1 MPVFRRSGASVI
13 CSIPIVPSKLSVLA
27 QWMPRGSLARHLV
40 QRLLPAVVI
49 LVLLDLG
56 ITWIMTRKI
65 DLESWLLR
73 DIFWTM
79 VLSQFFL
86 VSLFAWV
93 LVSGIRSELASI
105 NRLSDEIRQR
115 SIDDLQPLDET
126 GLPTEV
132 APLVTHFNDLLLR
145 LDDSMQAQ
153 RRFIGHAAHQLRTP
167 LSGLKL
173 ESELM
178 LGRPL
183 PDDVRERAERIK
195 TVTDRMIRMGQ
206 QLLILARADTSAR
219 PQDSFNRLD
228 LCEWMRHT
236 GSEWLSAARGQ
247 QVELQLIAPDNP
259 VWIDADPVLLGE
271 LLSNLIDNAL
281 RYGEG
286 ATQITLRIAANPPS
300 FAVED
305 DGPGIEAD
313 DVERVFDA
321 FYRSA
326 RVASGGSG
334 LGLAIVREIARAHGA
349 WWKLASRPEFNGTRI
364 MIVFP
369 GPRRGARL
377 TRIE

>member
-1 MPVFRRSGASVI
+1 
-13 CSIPIVPSKLSVLA
+13 
-27 QWMPRGSLARHLV
+27 MPRGSLARHLV
-40 QRLLPAVVI
+40 QRLLPAVVV

-65 DLESWLLR
+65 DPESWLLR

-105 NRLSDEIRQR
+105 NRLSDDIRQR
-115 SIDDLQPLDET
+115 SIDDLQPLDEA

-132 APLVTHFNDLLLR
+132 APLVMHFNDLLLR

-178 LGRPL
+178 LSRPL

-195 TVTDRMIRMGQ
+195 SVTDRMIRMGQ
-206 QLLILARADTSAR
+206 QLLVLARADTSTR
-219 PQDSFNRLD
+219 PRDSFTRLD
-228 LCEWMRHT
+228 LCEWMRNA
-236 GSEWLSAARGQ
+236 GSEWLAPARARH
-247 QVELQLIAPDNP
+247 VELQLVAPDNP
-259 VWIDADPVLLGE
+259 VWIDADSVLLEE
-271 LLSNLIDNAL
+271 LLGNLIDNAL
-281 RYGEG
+281 RYGLG
-286 ATQITLRIAANPPS
+286 ASQITLRIAANPPS

-305 DGPGIEAD
+305 DGPGIEAE

-326 RVASGGSG
+326 HTAPGGSG

-349 WWKLASRPEFNGTRI
+349 WWKLASRPEFEGTRI

>member
-1 MPVFRRSGASVI
+1 MPVSRRCEASAI
-13 CSIPIVPSKLSVLA
+13 CSTPIVPSKPGVLK

-49 LVLLDLG
+49 LVLLDLT
-56 ITWIMTRKI
+56 ITWVMTSKI
-65 DLESWLLR
+65 NLESWLLR

-86 VSLFAWV
+86 LSLFAWV
-93 LVSGIRSELASI
+93 LVSGIRSELAPI

-115 SIDDLQPLDET
+115 SIDDLQPLDEA

-145 LDDSMQAQ
+145 LDDAMQAQ
-153 RRFIGHAAHQLRTP
+153 RRFVGHAAHQLRTP

-178 LGRPL
+178 LARPL
-183 PDDVRERAERIK
+183 PDDVRERAQRIK
-195 TVTDRMIRMGQ
+195 TVTDRMIRMGE
-206 QLLILARADTSAR
+206 QLLVLARADTSVR
-219 PQDSFNRLD
+219 PQDSFTRLD
-228 LCEWMRHT
+228 LCEWMRHA
-236 GSEWLSAARGQ
+236 GSQWLAAARGQ
-247 QVELQLIAPDNP
+247 QIELQLIAPDSA
-259 VWIDADPVLLGE
+259 VWIDADPVLLEE

-281 RYGEG
+281 RYGRG
-286 ATQITLRIAANPPS
+286 ASQIVLRIAANPPS

-305 DGPGIEAD
+305 NGPGIEAE

-326 RVASGGSG
+326 HTMSGGSG

-349 WWKLASRPEFNGTRI
+349 WWKLASRPEFDGTRI

-377 TRIE
+377 TRVE